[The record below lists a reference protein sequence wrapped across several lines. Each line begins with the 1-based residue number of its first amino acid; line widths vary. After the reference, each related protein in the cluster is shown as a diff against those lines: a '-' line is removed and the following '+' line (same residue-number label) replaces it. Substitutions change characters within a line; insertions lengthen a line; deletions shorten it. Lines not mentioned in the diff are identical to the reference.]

1 MIAVLLLASAVA
13 GFYLGLLVMS
23 LFAIASLGD
32 APSPPPGVPPVPEE
46 KVW

>member
-1 MIAVLLLASAVA
+1 MIAVLLVASAVA
-13 GFYLGLLVMS
+13 GFYLGLVAMS

-32 APSPPPGVPPVPEE
+32 APSPPPSVPPIPEE